1 MGAGRGC
8 GLVAGS
14 YWDTRRWGVSGDREE
29 QAGNW
34 RGEQGGDL
42 RSLWRRARRVARRVQ
57 TTSTKSLAFREE
69 CAPPQRV
76 SAEVGVGSRDGGGG
90 GAGRAPEEKAGRP
103 GEPGGSRSGTHRISR
118 EAKCSE
124 AQRLPPEC
132 EYQALAPLT
141 SPQSARVRKQTRT
154 SKLQV
159 RKLRLEAA
167 EQGAKGQGPAP
178 SRLLS

>member
-1 MGAGRGC
+1 M
-8 GLVAGS
+8 
-14 YWDTRRWGVSGDREE
+14 SGDREE
-29 QAGNW
+29 QAGSW
-34 RGEQGGDL
+34 RGEQGV
-42 RSLWRRARRVARRVQ
+42 RRPEISLE
-57 TTSTKSLAFREE
+57 KGEE
-69 CAPPQRV
+69 GGQEGADNIHKKPHIQRGVRPAPKCL
-76 SAEVGVGSRDGGGG
+76 SRGGGG
-90 GAGRAPEEKAGRP
+90 GRASRASEEKAGRP
-103 GEPGGSRSGTHRISR
+103 GEPGGSRSGTHRNSR

-132 EYQALAPLT
+132 EYQGLAPLT

-167 EQGAKGQGPAP
+167 EQGAQGQGPVP